1 MRMRL
6 AEFSVPFPTERTT
19 MADLDL
25 KTVKCEVVDQHI
37 ALVRLDNPPVNAHSS
52 QMILDIPTMFDRLSD
67 IDEIRAVVLTGE
79 GRAFCAGADLKERS
93 SGAPEPG
100 AYWRNSRGGRE
111 AYHSIRECTKPVIGA
126 INGAALG
133 GGLALAAS
141 CDILIAS
148 EAALLGLPEIDV
160 GLMGGQRHAM
170 RLFSH
175 SRLRT
180 MALTG
185 QRIPGPELYR
195 TGVVEACVPA
205 GELIDAA
212 LSMART
218 LAAKSPVALQMAK
231 GSLNAIEEM
240 SLRDGYRY
248 EQNLTH
254 QLGQT
259 EDSKE
264 AMRAFA
270 EKRAPVF
277 KGR

>member
-1 MRMRL
+1 M
-6 AEFSVPFPTERTT
+6 S
-19 MADLDL
+19 DLNL
-25 KTVKCEVVDQHI
+25 ETVKIEIVEDHI
-37 ALVRLDNPPVNAHSS
+37 AIVKMDNPPVNAHSM
-52 QMILDIPTMFDRLSD
+52 QMLVDMQLMFDRISD

-79 GRAFCAGADLKERS
+79 GKVFCAGADIKGRAGATPQPGDHWQS
-93 SGAPEPG
+93 S
-100 AYWRNSRGGRE
+100 RNARE
-111 AYHSIRECTKPVIGA
+111 CYHSIRECRKPVVAA

-133 GGLALAAS
+133 GGLAIAAS

-148 EAALLGLPEIDV
+148 EKGNLGLPEIDV

-180 MALTG
+180 IAMTG
-185 QRIPGPELYR
+185 QRIFGPELYR
-195 TGVVEACVPA
+195 TGVVEACVAPE
-205 GELIDAA
+205 ELMDTAME
-212 LSMART
+212 MARV
-218 LAAKSPVALQMAK
+218 LAAKSPLAMKMAK

-248 EQNLTH
+248 EQNLTGE
-254 QLGQT
+254 LSKS

-277 KGR
+277 TGR